1 MAMSNSPIGG
11 PNFNPSLGR
20 LPSSASG
27 TPDATDAGARF
38 DTTDAV
44 NIGLLAARLSGGGD
58 SRGPAVEANLTA
70 PQAAGSSTPSTI
82 NNAPTVLTVGGLSQ
96 TSTDHPELGLNGLNQ
111 PWIETMGGQVI
122 AGHRLGGN

>member
-1 MAMSNSPIGG
+1 MAMSNSPIG
-11 PNFNPSLGR
+11 PNFNQNLGR

-27 TPDATDAGARF
+27 TPGTPDAGAQF

-44 NIGLLAARLSGGGD
+44 NIGLPGKLAGGGD
-58 SRGPAVEANLTA
+58 SRGPAVEANLAA
-70 PQAAGSSTPSTI
+70 PQTSGSSAPSAV

-96 TSTDHPELGLNGLNQ
+96 TSTEHPELGLNGLNQ

>member
-1 MAMSNSPIGG
+1 MAMSNSPISG
-11 PNFNPSLGR
+11 PNFNQNLGR

-27 TPDATDAGARF
+27 TPGTPDAGAQF

-44 NIGLLAARLSGGGD
+44 SIGQPAKLAGGGD
-58 SRGPAVEANLTA
+58 SRGSAVEANLTA

-111 PWIETMGGQVI
+111 PWIETMSGQVI

>member
-1 MAMSNSPIGG
+1 MAMSNSPIG
-11 PNFNPSLGR
+11 PNFNQNLGR

-27 TPDATDAGARF
+27 TPGTPDAGAQF

-44 NIGLLAARLSGGGD
+44 NIGLPAKLVGGGD

-70 PQAAGSSTPSTI
+70 PQTAGSSAPSAV
-82 NNAPTVLTVGGLSQ
+82 NNAPTVLTIGGLSQ
-96 TSTDHPELGLNGLNQ
+96 TSTDHSELGLNGLNQ
-111 PWIETMGGQVI
+111 PWIETMGGHVI